1 MVGDLSKSEFF
12 YQSCS
17 RFSKLGACL
26 KAKSMPDMC
35 PFTLVQKK
43 QNGETYF
50 LDDPDIIN

>member
-1 MVGDLSKSEFF
+1 MVGDLRKSEFS
-12 YQSCS
+12 YRSCS

-35 PFTLVQKK
+35 PFTIVQKK